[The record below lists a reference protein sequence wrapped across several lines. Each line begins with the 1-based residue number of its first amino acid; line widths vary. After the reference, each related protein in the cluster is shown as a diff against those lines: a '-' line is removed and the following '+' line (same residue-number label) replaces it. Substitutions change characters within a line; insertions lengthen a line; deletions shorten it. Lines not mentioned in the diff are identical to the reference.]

1 MSRVTRNVSRLLGV
15 AAIGLSLTGC
25 VTQEKYNALKLDR
38 DRQAEQLAS
47 AQNDAN
53 TAKAEADAY
62 KRQLQALMDANSG
75 KEALG
80 ANAMQQLANLQAALD
95 EANKKYADAIANM
108 GKVGTVLPVALTNEL
123 QAFASANPDLV
134 EFDAARGI
142 VKFRSDLTFDTGD
155 ATLKPKAKEVITRFA
170 SILNSP
176 AAVNYELLVAG
187 HTDNA
192 PVANPATIAKG
203 HKDKWYLSSHRA
215 ISVGSDLMHNGVSPQ
230 RLGMVGYAD
239 QHPVASN
246 SSEGGKAQN
255 RRVEVLILP
264 TTVRGGAVTSTPTAA
279 APVTHKKAPA
289 KEFNKDSA
297 SVGPSMN
304 K

>member
-1 MSRVTRNVSRLLGV
+1 MSNVTRNVTRYLGI

-38 DRQAEQLAS
+38 DRQAEQLAK
-47 AQNDAN
+47 AQTDAS
-53 TAKAEADAY
+53 TALAEAEAY
-62 KRQLQALMDANSG
+62 KRQLQALMDAQAG
-75 KEALG
+75 KDGLAS
-80 ANAMQQLANLQAALD
+80 NYSQQLINLQQQLD
-95 EANKKYADAIANM
+95 EANRKYADAIKNM
-108 GKVGTVLPVALTNEL
+108 GSVGTVLPVALTNEL

-203 HKDKWYLSSHRA
+203 HKDNWYLSSHRA
-215 ISVGSDLMHNGVSPQ
+215 ISVGSDLMHNGVSAQ

-239 QHPVASN
+239 QHPIAAN

-264 TTVRGGAVTSTPTAA
+264 TTVRGGAVSSTPAPVSRKA
-279 APVTHKKAPA
+279 APARNL
-289 KEFNKDSA
+289 NKDTT

>member
-1 MSRVTRNVSRLLGV
+1 MSHVTRNVTRLLGV

-38 DRQAEQLAS
+38 DRQAEQLAK
-47 AQNDAN
+47 AQTDAS
-53 TAKAEADAY
+53 TALAEAEAY
-62 KRQLQALMDANSG
+62 KRQLQALMDSQAGRDGLAANYS
-75 KEALG
+75 
-80 ANAMQQLANLQAALD
+80 QQLINLQTQLD
-95 EANKKYADAIANM
+95 EANRKYADAIANM
-108 GKVGTVLPVALTNEL
+108 GRVGTVLPVALTNEL

-176 AAVNYELLVAG
+176 AAVSYELLVAG

-192 PVANPATIAKG
+192 PVMNPATISKG
-203 HKDKWYLSSHRA
+203 HKDNWYLSSHRA
-215 ISVGSDLMHNGVSPQ
+215 ISVGSDLMHSGVSAQ

-264 TTVRGGAVTSTPTAA
+264 TTVRGGAVTSTPTAS
-279 APVTHKKAPA
+279 VTRKKAPV
-289 KEFNKDSA
+289 KELNKDSA

>member
-1 MSRVTRNVSRLLGV
+1 MSRTLRWIGV
-15 AAIGLSLTGC
+15 AALGLSVTGC

-38 DRQAEQLAS
+38 DRQAEQLAK
-47 AQNDAN
+47 AQTEAS
-53 TAKAEADAY
+53 TAMAEAEAY

-95 EANKKYADAIANM
+95 EANKKYADAMANM
-108 GKVGTVLPVALTNEL
+108 GKVGTMLPVALTNEL
-123 QAFASANPDLV
+123 QAFANANPDLV

-155 ATLKPKAKEVITRFA
+155 AVVKPKAKDAITRFA

-176 AAVNYELLVAG
+176 AAINYELLVAG
-187 HTDNA
+187 HTDSQ
-192 PVANPATIAKG
+192 PVMNPATIAKG
-203 HKDKWYLSSHRA
+203 HKDNWYLSSHRA
-215 ISVGSDLMHNGVSPQ
+215 IAVGSDLIANGVGKQ

-246 SSEGGKAQN
+246 TSESGKAQN

-264 TTVRGGAVTSTPTAA
+264 TTVRGGAVASTPAA

-289 KEFNKDSA
+289 KELNKDSTPA
-297 SVGPSMN
+297 GPSMN